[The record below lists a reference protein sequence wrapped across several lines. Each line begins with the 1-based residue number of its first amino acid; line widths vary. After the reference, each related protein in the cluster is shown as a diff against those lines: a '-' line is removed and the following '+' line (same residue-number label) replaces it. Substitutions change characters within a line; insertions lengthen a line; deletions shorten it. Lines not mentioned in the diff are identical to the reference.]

1 MNKNI
6 MRYCEIRGQY
16 YIKCAYE
23 LCQKLFWGR
32 INKYYCCDNC
42 RERQK
47 SLKRGMVAE
56 AAKGD
61 NLKVIKAIRIILD
74 NFKPNFRGRSKISE
88 VDLVRLGFPFD
99 VPAVKIKTDHHD
111 NEIDSI
117 GEFCFYKKGDYFYF
131 QKLKT
136 L

>member
-1 MNKNI
+1 MKENI
-6 MRYCEIRGQY
+6 IKYSKIRGQY

-23 LCQKLFWGR
+23 FCQNLFWGR
-32 INKYYCCDNC
+32 INKDYCCGNC

-47 SLKRGMVAE
+47 TLRRRIVAE

-61 NLKVIKAIRIILD
+61 NLKIIKAIRIILD
-74 NFKPNFRGRSKISE
+74 NFKPNFQGISIISE
-88 VDLVRLGFPFD
+88 VDLVRLSFPFD
-99 VPAVKIKTDHHD
+99 VPTVKIKTDHHD
-111 NEIDSI
+111 KEIDSI

-131 QKLKT
+131 QKLKP

>member
-1 MNKNI
+1 MEDKNFE
-6 MRYCEIRGQY
+6 YDNLTGLY
-16 YIKCAYE
+16 KKTCAYQD
-23 LCQKLFWGR
+23 CQKLFWGR

-99 VPAVKIKTDHHD
+99 VPTVKIKTDYHD

-117 GEFCFYKKGDYFYF
+117 GEFCFYKKGDYFFF

>member
-32 INKYYCCDNC
+32 INKHYCCDNC
-42 RERQK
+42 KERQK
-47 SLKRGMVAE
+47 SLKRRMVAE

-61 NLKVIKAIRIILD
+61 NLKVTKAIRIIID

-99 VPAVKIKTDHHD
+99 VPTVKIKTDYHD

-117 GEFCFYKKGDYFYF
+117 GEFCFYKKGDYFFF